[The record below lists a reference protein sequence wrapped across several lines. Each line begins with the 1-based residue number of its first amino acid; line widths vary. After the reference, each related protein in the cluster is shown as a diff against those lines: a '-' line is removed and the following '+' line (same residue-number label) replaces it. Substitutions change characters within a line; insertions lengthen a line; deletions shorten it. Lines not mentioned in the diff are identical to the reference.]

1 MTMSSEHL
9 HILADELRY
18 TGKSKPRALI
28 TGINGQ
34 DGSYLAEWLLH
45 KGYEVHGI
53 IRRASTN
60 NLERIR
66 HILDKITLHEGEIT
80 DSIFVS
86 YVIYT
91 VSPLEIYNLAAQSHV
106 HTSFSV
112 PDYTFRVNTLGLLNI
127 LEAVR
132 QMDYLP
138 NARIYQAS
146 TSEMFGNAPAP
157 QGIETPFDVQ
167 SPYAISK
174 LASHELIK
182 HYRNTYDMYTVSGIL
197 FNHESPRR
205 GENFVT
211 RKITK
216 YFGNV
221 GANKYSHVTEHGR
234 LKLGNI
240 QAKRDWGFAPDYVQ
254 VMWQSLQDNEPKD
267 FVLGTGVSIS
277 VKDFLG
283 EVGEYL
289 NLDWTKYVDFDEIDY
304 VRPSDVNELCAKSSY
319 KVRTYVVDLVPIM
332 LDYENNNYNG
342 QGYEYYME
350 NYGDIFAWRT

>member
-1 MTMSSEHL
+1 M
-9 HILADELRY
+9 II
-18 TGKSKPRALI
+18 PRALI

-53 IRRASTN
+53 VRRASTN

-66 HILDKITLHEGEIT
+66 HILDKITLHEGDIT
-80 DSIFVS
+80 DSLFVNN
-86 YVIYT
+86 VMDE
-91 VSPLEIYNLAAQSHV
+91 VSPSDIYNLAAQSHV
-106 HTSFSV
+106 HTSFYN

-127 LEAVR
+127 LESVR
-132 QMDYLP
+132 QVDYLS

-146 TSEMFGNAPAP
+146 TSEMFGNSPAP
-157 QGIETPFDVQ
+157 QGIDTPFDPQ

-174 LASHELIK
+174 LSAHELIK
-182 HYRNTYDMYTVSGIL
+182 HYREAYGIYAVSGIL

-216 YFGNV
+216 YFSGD
-221 GANKYSHVTEHGR
+221 KSR
-234 LKLGNI
+234 KLQLGNI
-240 QAKRDWGFAPDYVQ
+240 NAIRDWGFSPDYVLC
-254 VMWQSLQDNEPKD
+254 MWMSLQQKEPED
-267 FVLGTGVSIS
+267 FVLGTGVTIS
-277 VKDFLG
+277 VSDFLDV
-283 EVGEYL
+283 VGNYI
-289 NLDWTKYVDFDEIDY
+289 DIKWTDYVIYDQDDY
-304 VRPSDVNELCAKSSY
+304 VRISDVNELCAISSY
-319 KVRTYVVDLVPIM
+319 KVQTDVFDLVKIM
-332 LDYENNNYNG
+332 LDYDANKNG

>member
-9 HILADELRY
+9 QILANKLRY

-53 IRRASTN
+53 VRRASTN

-216 YFGNV
+216 YFGKSINDRL
-221 GANKYSHVTEHGR
+221 KLGR

-240 QAKRDWGFAPDYVQ
+240 QSERDWGFAPDYVQ
-254 VMWQSLQDNEPKD
+254 IMWKSLQDNESKD
-267 FVLGTGVSIS
+267 FVLGTEISIS

-283 EVGEYL
+283 VVGKYMWS
-289 NLDWTKYVDFDEIDY
+289 DWTTYVDIDDGEF
-304 VRPSDVNELCAKSSY
+304 VRPSDVHKLQAKSSY
-319 KVRTYVVDLVPIM
+319 TVKTDVYDLVKIM
-332 LDYENNNYNG
+332 LDYETDTCDG
-342 QGYEYYME
+342 DGYDYYME

>member
-9 HILADELRY
+9 QILANKLRY

-34 DGSYLAEWLLH
+34 DGSYLAEWLLY

-66 HILDKITLHEGEIT
+66 HILDKITLHEGDIT
-80 DSIFVS
+80 DFNFV
-86 YVIYT
+86 YGLIYNL
-91 VSPLEIYNLAAQSHV
+91 VPKEIYNLAAQSHV
-106 HTSFSV
+106 KTSFDV

-127 LEAVR
+127 LESINQFADDMRV
-132 QMDYLP
+132 
-138 NARIYQAS
+138 YQAS
-146 TSEMFGNAPAP
+146 TSEMFGNSPAP
-157 QGIETPFDVQ
+157 QGMDTPFDIQ

-174 LASHELIK
+174 LSAHELIG
-182 HYRNTYDMYTVSGIL
+182 HYRNTYDMYAVSGIL